1 MFKYLI
7 IALALVSLSLTNIS
21 CMTGTS
27 AAVEANDS
35 ADSIRSPILV
45 ELYTSEGCSSCP
57 PADRAL
63 AFLAEQQPVSGAEV
77 IALEFHVDYWDTPA
91 WKDPF
96 SSALFS
102 QRQKLYAERYRS
114 DQVYTPQM
122 IVDGGQQFV
131 GSDTLQATN
140 VIMEAAK
147 KAKAVITIAQD
158 KEKLSVKIGPLAK
171 AGDSTIFTVFLA
183 IAEDG
188 LSTDIKGGENSGK
201 KLSHSAVV
209 RELRSLGTLGGGSK
223 GFETQTDLQLQK
235 GWKREDL
242 RAVVFVQENE
252 SRRVLAVGQ
261 LKLAMEK

>member
-7 IALALVSLSLTNIS
+7 TALALISLGLANIS
-21 CMTGTS
+21 CMTGSS
-27 AAVEANDS
+27 AAKEANDP
-35 ADSIRSPILV
+35 ADDVRSPVLV

-77 IALEFHVDYWDTPA
+77 IALEFHVDYWDSPV

-122 IVDGGQQFV
+122 IVDGGQQFI
-131 GSDTLQATN
+131 GSDTLQAAN
-140 VIMEAAK
+140 VILEAAK
-147 KAKAVITIAQD
+147 KAKAAITVTQD
-158 KEKLSVKIGPLAK
+158 KEKLSVKISDIPK
-171 AGDSTIFTVFLA
+171 AENSTVFLA
-183 IAEDG
+183 IAENN
-188 LSTDIKGGENSGK
+188 LNTDIKGGENSGK
-201 KLSHSAVV
+201 KLSHAAVV
-209 RELRSLGTLGGGSK
+209 RELRSLGTVGGESK
-223 GFETQTDLQLQK
+223 GFETQTDLQLKPEWKK
-235 GWKREDL
+235 GDL
-242 RAVVFVQENE
+242 KVVVFVQENE

-261 LKLAMEK
+261 IKLAAGK